1 MKKIILLSLI
11 SLMFSGTAF
20 AAGTDE
26 PTTLTEVTISGD
38 ADAGDAA
45 DEGDAAADELG
56 VDPSAVPRKRPRIGG
71 FIVVID

>member
-11 SLMFSGTAF
+11 SLMFSGTAL

-38 ADAGDAA
+38 ADAGDAV
-45 DEGDAAADELG
+45 DEGDAADELG